1 MVPGHRAYER
11 DCVRVLVTGASGL
24 LGRTVAQNIER
35 NGHTVTV
42 LQRRPSGLDCA
53 EIQGDITD
61 QQTVRSAVQ
70 DQQAVVHLAA
80 RVSPTGRWHDFWNV
94 NVGGTHNL
102 IEASKQTDVTRFIY
116 VSSPAVASSGAA
128 HVGESSLPADPATT
142 RSYYARS
149 KAEAEQLVLAYGGGS
164 MAVAAVR
171 PHLVWGPGDEQL
183 VARVVGRAA
192 SGSLRLIGSGAALV
206 DSTYVDNAADAIAAA
221 LEHTPAVDGR
231 ALVVSNGEPRPVAEL
246 LRGLCHAAGF
256 ELPVR
261 GVPTW
266 AAKAGGALAE
276 TVWAAGRLSTDP
288 PMTRF
293 LAEQLST
300 AHWYDQ
306 RVTRELLDWTPKVSI
321 DVGLAKLAEWY
332 R

>member
-1 MVPGHRAYER
+1 MF
-11 DCVRVLVTGASGL
+11 
-24 LGRTVAQNIER
+24 GRTVAQTIER
-35 NGHTVTV
+35 SGHTVTV

-53 EIQGDITD
+53 EMQGDITD
-61 QQTVRSAVQ
+61 QQTVRAAVRHH
-70 DQQAVVHLAA
+70 QAVVHLAA
-80 RVSPTGRWHDFWNV
+80 RVSPTGRWQDFWDV
-94 NVGGTHNL
+94 NVGGTRNL
-102 IEASKQTDVTRFIY
+102 IQASQQAGVTRFIY

-128 HVGESSLPADPATT
+128 HVGESALPADPATT

-149 KAEAEQLVLAYGGGS
+149 KAEAEQFVLTHAGGD

-221 LEHTPAVDGR
+221 LEHAPAVDGR
-231 ALVVSNGEPRPVAEL
+231 ALVVSNGEPRPVVEL
-246 LRGLCHAAGF
+246 LRGLCEAAGF

-276 TVWAAGRLSTDP
+276 TVWAVGRLSTDP

-306 RVTRELLDWTPKVSI
+306 RLTRELLDWTPRVSI
-321 DVGLAKLAEWY
+321 DDGLAKLADWY
-332 R
+332 QSCTADDVRP

>member
-1 MVPGHRAYER
+1 M
-11 DCVRVLVTGASGL
+11 
-24 LGRTVAQNIER
+24 LGRAVAQTIER
-35 NGHTVTV
+35 NGHRVTV

-53 EIQGDITD
+53 EIQGNITD
-61 QQTVRSAVQ
+61 QQTVDTAVQ
-70 DQQAVVHLAA
+70 GQHAVVHLAA
-80 RVSPTGRWHDFWNV
+80 RVSPTGRWQDFWDV
-94 NVGGTHNL
+94 NVSGTRNL
-102 IEASKQTDVTRFIY
+102 VKASQQAGVTRFIY
-116 VSSPAVASSGAA
+116 VSSPAVASSGAE
-128 HVGESSLPADPATT
+128 HVGESALPADPATT

-149 KAEAEQLVLAYGGGS
+149 KAEAEQLVFAHAGGD

-183 VARVVGRAA
+183 VARVLGRAA
-192 SGSLRLIGSGAALV
+192 SGSLRLVGSGAALV
-206 DSTYVDNAADAIAAA
+206 DSTYVDNAADALAAA
-221 LEHTPAVDGR
+221 LEQASAINGR

-246 LRGLCHAAGF
+246 LRGICHAAGF
-256 ELPVR
+256 ELPMR

-276 TVWAAGRLSTDP
+276 TVWAAGRLTNDP

-306 RVTRELLDWTPKVSI
+306 RQTCELLDWTPSVSI
-321 DVGLAKLAEWY
+321 DDGLAKLADWY

>member
-1 MVPGHRAYER
+1 M
-11 DCVRVLVTGASGL
+11 
-24 LGRTVAQNIER
+24 LGRAVAQTIER
-35 NGHTVTV
+35 NGHRVTV

-53 EIQGDITD
+53 EIQGNITD
-61 QQTVRSAVQ
+61 QQTVDTAVQ
-70 DQQAVVHLAA
+70 GQHAVVHLAA
-80 RVSPTGRWHDFWNV
+80 RVSPTGRWQDFWDV
-94 NVGGTHNL
+94 NVGGTRNL
-102 IEASKQTDVTRFIY
+102 VKASQQAGVTRFIY
-116 VSSPAVASSGAA
+116 VSSPAVASSGAE
-128 HVGESSLPADPATT
+128 HVGESALPADPATT

-149 KAEAEQLVLAYGGGS
+149 KAEAEQLVFAHAGGD

-183 VARVVGRAA
+183 VARVLGRAA
-192 SGSLRLIGSGAALV
+192 SGSLRLVGSGAALV
-206 DSTYVDNAADAIAAA
+206 DSTYVDNAADALAAA
-221 LEHTPAVDGR
+221 LEQASAINGR

-246 LRGLCHAAGF
+246 LRGICHAAGF
-256 ELPVR
+256 ELPMR

-276 TVWAAGRLSTDP
+276 TVWAAGRLTTDP

-306 RVTRELLDWTPKVSI
+306 RLTRELLDWTPTVSI
-321 DVGLAKLAEWY
+321 DDGLARLADWY

>member
-1 MVPGHRAYER
+1 MF
-11 DCVRVLVTGASGL
+11 
-24 LGRTVAQNIER
+24 GRTVAQTIER
-35 NGHTVTV
+35 SGHTVTV

-53 EIQGDITD
+53 EMQGDITD
-61 QQTVRSAVQ
+61 QQTVRAAVRHH
-70 DQQAVVHLAA
+70 QAVVHLAA
-80 RVSPTGRWHDFWNV
+80 RVSPTGRWQDFWDV
-94 NVGGTHNL
+94 NVGGTRNL
-102 IEASKQTDVTRFIY
+102 IQASQQAGVTRFIY

-128 HVGESSLPADPATT
+128 HVGESALPADPATT

-149 KAEAEQLVLAYGGGS
+149 KAEAEQFVLTHAGGD

-192 SGSLRLIGSGAALV
+192 RGSLRLIGSGAALV

-221 LEHTPAVDGR
+221 LEHAPAVDGR

-246 LRGLCHAAGF
+246 LRGLCEAAGF
-256 ELPVR
+256 ELAVR

-276 TVWAAGRLSTDP
+276 TVWAVGRLSTDP

-306 RVTRELLDWTPKVSI
+306 RLTRELLDWTPRVSI
-321 DVGLAKLAEWY
+321 DDGLAKLADWY
-332 R
+332 QSGTAGDVRP